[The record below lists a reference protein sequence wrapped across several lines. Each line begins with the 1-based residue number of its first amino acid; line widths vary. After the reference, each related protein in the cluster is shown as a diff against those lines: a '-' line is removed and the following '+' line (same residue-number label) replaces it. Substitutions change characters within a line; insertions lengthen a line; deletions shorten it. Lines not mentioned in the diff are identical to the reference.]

1 MASTARKDSAALV
14 SLLKNNEENDEE
26 EEDQKITDN
35 QLQLPATR
43 KESKVVTALRKFN
56 QIGTNIEEIRKPQFP
71 GQQDS
76 RPYSFA
82 KNDYTCI
89 NLRVNIQQR

>member
-1 MASTARKDSAALV
+1 MASTTRKDSAALV
-14 SLLKNNEENDEE
+14 SLLKNNDNEENDEE
-26 EEDQKITDN
+26 EEDTKITDN
-35 QLQLPATR
+35 QLQPLATR
-43 KESKVVTALRKFN
+43 KESKVATALRKFN

-82 KNDYTCI
+82 KNDCFDDT
-89 NLRVNIQQR
+89 Q